1 MGKESPVF
9 NRSITQMDTETNP
22 FKNITAEAQRAR
34 NNLCDPC
41 VFGTNSDPNF
51 VTFVLF
57 VVTRSTHRQ
66 AQGGE
71 GTRTTGLR
79 VILRRLEG

>member
-1 MGKESPVF
+1 MS
-9 NRSITQMDTETNP
+9 N
-22 FKNITAEAQRAR
+22 
-34 NNLCDPC
+34 
-41 VFGTNSDPNF
+41 PNF

-57 VVTRSTHRQ
+57 VVTRSTFRQ

-71 GTRTTGLR
+71 GNRTTGLR